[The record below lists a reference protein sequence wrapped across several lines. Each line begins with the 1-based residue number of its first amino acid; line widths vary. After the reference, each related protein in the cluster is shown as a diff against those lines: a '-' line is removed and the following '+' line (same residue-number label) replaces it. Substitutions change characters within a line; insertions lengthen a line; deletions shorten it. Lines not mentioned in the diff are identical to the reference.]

1 MCLSSAPLD
10 LETRIRPAKSTSRF
24 LSTVPLS
31 IYFFKGFFLHVNK
44 DLEIIN
50 VTFVLSPGYCYN
62 NIQKNAIQG
71 DFSRPRYDVYKPA
84 YIHVYIGHIQDK

>member
-1 MCLSSAPLD
+1 M
-10 LETRIRPAKSTSRF
+10 
-24 LSTVPLS
+24 
-31 IYFFKGFFLHVNK
+31 NK

-71 DFSRPRYDVYKPA
+71 DFSRPINQHTYM
-84 YIHVYIGHIQDK
+84 YISGTSKINEMCQHTTFCVGMQHDYVNMQLIYVACSQNYTACLHK